1 MTGKTAEHGLDLSKD
16 DNLKKSRKGA
26 TPKNVDTYLKG
37 AMLTAFTDEMQKLSE
52 PGVAEVEA
60 AISKLQKP
68 KPWKTIGQTAA
79 LASVAAPVIEGAGRF
94 TKGFVDAHGSVRT
107 RVAGGLGVAAENGV
121 IKGGLKSMTR
131 GDVAQRM
138 VGAGLGGGVLAAAKE
153 GIELHGARNALK
165 SYLAKEAAS
174 SDPGGTAP
182 GAPAGPRISM
192 PKISTPQPTLL
203 RSSSNKAQRVGNTP
217 IAARSGVTQ
226 SISGQAMNP
235 NVPLSYAMKPKV

>member
-1 MTGKTAEHGLDLSKD
+1 MTHGLDLSKD

-37 AMLTAFTDEMQKLSE
+37 AMLESFADEMQKLSE

-60 AISKLQKP
+60 AISKLQRP

-94 TKGFVDAHGSVRT
+94 TKGFVDTHGSMRA
-107 RVAGGLGVAAENGV
+107 RVAGGLGEA
-121 IKGGLKSMTR
+121 GGKLGLRSMTR

-138 VGAGLGGGVLAAAKE
+138 VGAGLGGGVLASAKE

-165 SYLAKEAAS
+165 QYLSKEAAAGLG
-174 SDPGGTAP
+174 DPGGTTT

-203 RSSSNKAQRVGNTP
+203 RSSSNKGQRVGNTP

>member
-1 MTGKTAEHGLDLSKD
+1 MTHGLDLSKD

-37 AMLTAFTDEMQKLSE
+37 AMLESFMDEMQKLSE

-60 AISKLQKP
+60 AINKLQRP

-94 TKGFVDAHGSVRT
+94 TKGFVDAHGGVGA
-107 RVAGGLGVAAENGV
+107 RVAGGLGSAG
-121 IKGGLKSMTR
+121 KGGIRAMTR
-131 GDVAQRM
+131 GDVAQKM

-165 SYLAKEAAS
+165 QYLSKEAAAGLG
-174 SDPGGTAP
+174 DPGGTTT